1 MSHWS
6 FAATWPSVLIAA
18 LFLGLSGWLCY
29 SNWLRSGKRKAIAR
43 LEALRFVLIAMLAF
57 TLLRPE
63 WVKVIR
69 RDEKPEVVVLADRSR
84 SMETRD
90 LALSTNVT
98 DIGTRAAWVSQQV
111 TNDVLR
117 DIEERSGA
125 KVIVVPFSQRSTN
138 SAPTAAEN
146 TDLNGALEQALHS
159 HANLRAV
166 LVMSDGD
173 WNAGASPVSAATRY
187 REQQTPIFS
196 VAVGRE
202 VPLPDVNLASVSA
215 PSYGLFGEQIAIPF
229 TVRSHLDREVK
240 TSVTLMNGE
249 RIETRKQITLAPGAD
264 LHETILFA
272 PRAAGAANLTLQIPV
287 EADEALPE
295 NNRAEFKI
303 DVRLETLKVLVVDS
317 APRWEFRF
325 LRNAL
330 ARDPGVEMHSVLFH
344 PGMPPGGGRGYLPG
358 FPSNKDVLSRYDVIF
373 LGDVGVGGEELTA
386 QDAELIRGLVEQ
398 QSSGLVFLP
407 GRRGRQA
414 SLLDSA
420 LKDLFPVTLDASKPE
435 GIGLQNESVAILSTV
450 GRRHLLTR
458 FDADEARN
466 DEIWKNLP
474 GFFWSA
480 PVAKSRP
487 GSEVLAVHSALRNE
501 SGRIPVLVT
510 RNAGRGKVLYL
521 ATDSAWRWRRGVEDK
536 FHYRFWSQVVRWMA
550 HQRHLSQKE
559 GIRLTYSPEAPQKGD
574 TVNLQAVVLDS
585 AGFPIENGVVT
596 AAITAPSGRSE
607 QISFTAV
614 DGGWGLFTANFNIQE
629 SGAHKITVASEKH
642 GRRLQTELP
651 VAETI
656 VEKIGQPVNAQILQE
671 LAALTGGASVRTE
684 NFDSLVQQ
692 ISVLPEAAP
701 LERRVRLW
709 SHPYWGGALLTLLA
723 AYWIGRKAAGLI

>member
-1 MSHWS
+1 M
-6 FAATWPSVLIAA
+6 
-18 LFLGLSGWLCY
+18 
-29 SNWLRSGKRKAIAR
+29 
-43 LEALRFVLIAMLAF
+43 
-57 TLLRPE
+57 
-63 WVKVIR
+63 
-69 RDEKPEVVVLADRSR
+69 
-84 SMETRD
+84 
-90 LALSTNVT
+90 
-98 DIGTRAAWVSQQV
+98 
-111 TNDVLR
+111 
-117 DIEERSGA
+117 
-125 KVIVVPFSQRSTN
+125 
-138 SAPTAAEN
+138 
-146 TDLNGALEQALHS
+146 
-159 HANLRAV
+159 
-166 LVMSDGD
+166 
-173 WNAGASPVSAATRY
+173 
-187 REQQTPIFS
+187 
-196 VAVGRE
+196 
-202 VPLPDVNLASVSA
+202 
-215 PSYGLFGEQIAIPF
+215 
-229 TVRSHLDREVK
+229 
-240 TSVTLMNGE
+240 
-249 RIETRKQITLAPGAD
+249 
-264 LHETILFA
+264 
-272 PRAAGAANLTLQIPV
+272 
-287 EADEALPE
+287 
-295 NNRAEFKI
+295 
-303 DVRLETLKVLVVDS
+303 
-317 APRWEFRF
+317 
-325 LRNAL
+325 
-330 ARDPGVEMHSVLFH
+330 
-344 PGMPPGGGRGYLPG
+344 PG

-386 QDAELIRGLVEQ
+386 QDAESIRGLVEQ

-458 FDADEARN
+458 FDADEMRN

-585 AGFPIENGVVT
+585 AGFPIESGVVT

-607 QISFTAV
+607 QINFTAV

-629 SGAHKITVASEKH
+629 AGAHKITVASEKH

-656 VEKIGQPVNAQILQE
+656 VEKIGQPVNARILQE
-671 LAALTGGASVRTE
+671 LAALTGGASVRTD
-684 NFDSLVQQ
+684 NFESLVQQ

-709 SHPYWGGALLTLLA
+709 SHPYWGGVLLALLA